1 MYHQAAM
8 TEPARPDNTPGPR
21 QADELFQATYRE
33 LRQLAVGQLAHEQ
46 AGLTLTATALVHE
59 AYLRLAGRDAPWNG
73 RTHFLRAAAR
83 AMRHILVSH
92 ARGKNRL
99 KRGGGRQRVDLDGLD
114 LAVLPPD
121 DQLLALEEALSAL
134 AAEDPLPA
142 EVVELRYF
150 AGADWPAV
158 AEALDAPVDEVKR
171 HWAYARAWLFD
182 RLNPRG

>member
-1 MYHQAAM
+1 MA
-8 TEPARPDNTPGPR
+8 EPEQPDATAKPR
-21 QADELFQATYRE
+21 QANELFQAAYDE
-33 LRQLAVGQLAHEQ
+33 LRQVAAGQLAREGV
-46 AGLTLTATALVHE
+46 ALTLTATALVHE
-59 AYLRLAGRDAPWNG
+59 AYLRLSRRAVPWQG

-99 KRGGGRQRVDLDGLD
+99 KRGGGPQRVDLDGLD

-121 DQLLALEEALSAL
+121 DDLLALDEALSAL
-134 AAEDPLPA
+134 AAEDPLFT

-150 AGADWPAV
+150 AGADWAEV
-158 AEALDAPVDEVKR
+158 AETLGTSVEEVKR

-182 RLNPRG
+182 HIHPRQ